1 MAPGARGLCLGPSW
15 SGCPSHGNEK
25 WEMTGF
31 SVLKCLGWGVHVPR
45 AAAQTLVMGGGV
57 CAGWPSTKGR
67 PSLEVGEK
75 LLMISVWP
83 RCRGEFCLQME
94 PPLDMSGSGSDPP
107 RLGCLGWAALCTAP
121 TCGHPVT
128 VFLGSTAQPGVQH
141 SVGPTLP
148 SPTLS
153 AACTPQQ
160 PGASVPWAPALA
172 QGPLASHTAS
182 ARVAP
187 QVHPPQGCPEP
198 RSTGGALIQ
207 LSQLDSGSCSHQ

>member
-1 MAPGARGLCLGPSW
+1 MLAGQAPRGGQVLG
-15 SGCPSHGNEK
+15 
-25 WEMTGF
+25 
-31 SVLKCLGWGVHVPR
+31 
-45 AAAQTLVMGGGV
+45 
-57 CAGWPSTKGR
+57 
-67 PSLEVGEK
+67 VGEK
-75 LLMISVWP
+75 LLISAWP

-94 PPLDMSGSGSDPP
+94 PPLDLSGSGSDPP

-148 SPTLS
+148 SPTLP
-153 AACTPQQ
+153 AASTPQQ

-172 QGPLASHTAS
+172 QGPSASHTAS

-187 QVHPPQGCPEP
+187 TNAPSPRLPGSPGARGEP
-198 RSTGGALIQ
+198 LFS
-207 LSQLDSGSCSHQ
+207 SVS

>member
-31 SVLKCLGWGVHVPR
+31 SVLRCLGWGVHVPR

-57 CAGWPSTKGR
+57 RAGWPSTKGR
-67 PSLEVGEK
+67 PSLGGGGETLDLCLAK
-75 LLMISVWP
+75 VQRRILSSDGASLGSVWVWL
-83 RCRGEFCLQME
+83 R
-94 PPLDMSGSGSDPP
+94 PPLGS
-107 RLGCLGWAALCTAP
+107 AALAGLPSARPQHVDT
-121 TCGHPVT
+121 HIT

-148 SPTLS
+148 SPTLP
-153 AACTPQQ
+153 AASTPQQ

-172 QGPLASHTAS
+172 QGPSASHTAS

-187 QVHPPQGCPEP
+187 TNAPSPRLPGSPGARGEP
-198 RSTGGALIQ
+198 LFS
-207 LSQLDSGSCSHQ
+207 SVS